1 MMVVVLH
8 VVSSSPGLGNFFKN
22 FFSLF
27 SFKSNKNIVSEKS
40 FFVNFQK
47 KQEKKNLKKKIAQSR
62 TRPHDIHHHYHQE
75 IQRPRQRGHDALLI
89 NNWAYNFL

>member
-8 VVSSSPGLGNFFKN
+8 VVSSSPGLGKFFKN

-47 KQEKKNLKKKIAQSR
+47 KKGKKKIFKKIVQSR
-62 TRPHDIHHHYHQE
+62 TRPHDMHHHYHLE
-75 IQRPRQRGHDALLI
+75 IQRPRQRGHDALLDY
-89 NNWAYNFL
+89 NWAYNLL